1 MTVTSPDVNI
11 AALDFWAR
19 PAEERAEVFRRLRAQ
34 ERPLFFPQPKVP
46 LARSGKGFY
55 ALVRHADVVEASRNA
70 AVFSNSPAVANPE
83 PASWVKYVYGDSLE
97 NKDAPEHTRLRR
109 IVSRA
114 FAPRMM
120 ERLDVLMRRRAE
132 EAVTRLIRAGGGDFV
147 ELVARPFTTN
157 VICDLVGVP
166 EEDRQQVV
174 RWVEDTVQYQAV
186 RADTSGMLRYAFRN
200 TRAMFG
206 LRGLVVRLA
215 RERRKRPGDDVVSA
229 LANADVNGER
239 LTNRELGAFFL
250 LLCVG
255 GVDSPANA
263 LAHAVTLLS
272 EHPGQRELLLSDYDR
287 YIGGA
292 VEEILRYSSPITQ
305 LQRTVKVEYELRG
318 QPLKPGDKVVLFY
331 NSANRDESVFPEPDV
346 FDITRDPNPHVAFG
360 GPGAHYCLGAH
371 LAKREMTILLRELY
385 TRAPGIR
392 LAGPPE
398 PLTSTF
404 NNAVRRL
411 PVTL

>member
-1 MTVTSPDVNI
+1 M
-11 AALDFWAR
+11 
-19 PAEERAEVFRRLRAQ
+19 
-34 ERPLFFPQPKVP
+34 
-46 LARSGKGFY
+46 
-55 ALVRHADVVEASRNA
+55 
-70 AVFSNSPAVANPE
+70 
-83 PASWVKYVYGDSLE
+83 
-97 NKDAPEHTRLRR
+97 
-109 IVSRA
+109 
-114 FAPRMM
+114 
-120 ERLDVLMRRRAE
+120 
-132 EAVTRLIRAGGGDFV
+132 
-147 ELVARPFTTN
+147 
-157 VICDLVGVP
+157 
-166 EEDRQQVV
+166 
-174 RWVEDTVQYQAV
+174 
-186 RADTSGMLRYAFRN
+186 
-200 TRAMFG
+200 
-206 LRGLVVRLA
+206 
-215 RERRKRPGDDVVSA
+215 
-229 LANADVNGER
+229 
-239 LTNRELGAFFL
+239 
-250 LLCVG
+250 G

-292 VEEILRYSSPITQ
+292 IEEILRYSSPITQ

-371 LAKREMTILLRELY
+371 LAKREIDHPAAGAVH
-385 TRAPGIR
+385 RAPGIR

>member
-1 MTVTSPDVNI
+1 
-11 AALDFWAR
+11 
-19 PAEERAEVFRRLRAQ
+19 
-34 ERPLFFPQPKVP
+34 
-46 LARSGKGFY
+46 
-55 ALVRHADVVEASRNA
+55 
-70 AVFSNSPAVANPE
+70 
-83 PASWVKYVYGDSLE
+83 
-97 NKDAPEHTRLRR
+97 
-109 IVSRA
+109 RA